1 MSFGS
6 IVFTNQGRNLQA
18 KAETG
23 VKLSFTRIAMGDGE
37 LSGQSISEL
46 TNLIHWVKD
55 INITTLK
62 PLSGGYASVGGRIT
76 NQGLATGF
84 YWREV
89 GLFATDP
96 NLGEILYC
104 YGNARALAEY
114 IPAYGGGQ
122 VLDRYFNIEAIIGNA
137 SNVSA
142 IINESLVYVTRN
154 EFDAAIANAGVP
166 SGVITMWSGSIATIP
181 PGWNLCDGTN
191 GTPDLRNRFV
201 VGAGS
206 SYGVGDAGG
215 SNEVTLSSAQMP
227 SHSHGGGSLAVGSGG
242 GHSHGSGTLSTN
254 TAGSHTHTY
263 SRMATS
269 SVIKFWSDDT
279 PANGVITSTVDT
291 SSSGSH
297 SHSLSG
303 STSAA
308 GDHSH
313 SLSGSTASQGGGAAH
328 ENRPPYYALAYIM
341 KL

>member
-1 MSFGS
+1 MPG
-6 IVFTNQGRNLQA
+6 
-18 KAETG
+18 
-23 VKLSFTRIAMGDGE
+23 
-37 LSGQSISEL
+37 
-46 TNLIHWVKD
+46 
-55 INITTLK
+55 
-62 PLSGGYASVGGRIT
+62 IT
-76 NQGLATGF
+76 NFKVFNEQFQNAMTDEEYMAEAQRTGGLVDGIAKT
-84 YWREV
+84 RMHNK
-89 GLFATDP
+89 LFRQTSIMTAALAQYMANKGYTATDEDLP
-96 NLGEILYC
+96 SL
-104 YGNARALAEY
+104 
-114 IPAYGGGQ
+114 
-122 VLDRYFNIEAIIGNA
+122 
-137 SNVSA
+137 VSA
-142 IINESLVYVTRN
+142 LT
-154 EFDAAIANAGVP
+154 DAFNDIPPSIP
-166 SGVITMWSGSIATIP
+166 SGIITMWSGSIATIP